1 MASIQDL
8 IRQRK
13 KKELDRPKPMTKEQ
27 LEEQVTDWCDFY
39 RKNWDMYARHELGMT
54 SLRPF
59 QEYVLYEMGISDYFF
74 FMCSRGSSKSFLT
87 ATSAF
92 ICSMIYPNSTVVITA
107 TTKATS
113 KEMFNRIMK
122 KELCGDVSPKLKFL
136 YEMGEIIF
144 KDTEDEVSV
153 IFKFNGSKILFLPEV
168 EASAGKRATM
178 LIFEESRLL
187 KSYFVNRIFMPM
199 RYARPSAYRM
209 KDEYKDDQRYVEKA
223 RVIFLTSTSYTFEWW
238 FDKWRAIVAGY
249 FNENSKLRY
258 GIFASDIFTSI
269 NHGFTSA
276 DEFEAI
282 KDDSTISDAEIK
294 MEYYNEPQGDMEGSF
309 YSMEKIKENS
319 VIDEGFIPP
328 TYEDFILKY
337 DSDTNNL
344 FRKKEDKEIRVIYV
358 DFASSNSV
366 KKGQENDN
374 TVIGCMSGIP
384 NGTSKKKATRIIRN
398 LDYMETMSGGK
409 RDETLKRI
417 RELFYFYQA
426 DVFVYDNQ
434 QVGIDRFGDL
444 TKPFYHEELG
454 IILNGFT
461 IYNDSNIVNNFCDKT
476 KSDDIRSNAVDNNA
490 MQVAIPVVG
499 SLEKNA
505 LFHIT
510 LQTTINK
517 GLILFLSDR
526 SVVRRKLEEDP
537 SWFMKTHDE
546 KARRLIGHKNV
557 EEMATEAVELR
568 QSIKQ
573 GKIALEEIPHHTK
586 DRIVATSY
594 ANYFF
599 HLLEQKMLKK
609 NQNDDFKEEDWYDL
623 FL

>member
-1 MASIQDL
+1 MATIQEL
-8 IRQRK
+8 ILQRK
-13 KKELDRPKPMTKEQ
+13 KKELDRPKPMTKER

-39 RKNWDMYARHELGMT
+39 RKNWDMYARYELGMT

-59 QEYVLYEMGISDYFF
+59 QEYVLYEMGISNYFF

-92 ICSMIYPNSTVVITA
+92 ICSMLYPNSTVVITA

-122 KELCGDVSPKLKFL
+122 KELCGDVSAKLRYL
-136 YEMGEIIF
+136 YESGEIIF
-144 KDTEDEVSV
+144 KDTEEEVSV
-153 IFKFNGSKILFLPEV
+153 IFKFNGSKIMFLAEV

-178 LIFEESRLL
+178 LIFEEARLL

-199 RYARPSAYRM
+199 RYARPASYRM
-209 KDEYKDDQRYVEKA
+209 KDEYKDDQRFVEKA
-223 RVIFLTSTSYTFEWW
+223 RVVFLTSTSYTFEWW

-269 NHGFTSA
+269 NHGFTSL
-276 DEFEAI
+276 DEFDAV
-282 KDDSTISDAEIK
+282 KDDPTVSEAEIK

-319 VIDEGFIPP
+319 VIEDGFVPP
-328 TYEDFILKY
+328 SYNDFVLKY
-337 DSDTNNL
+337 DSDVNSI
-344 FRKKEDKEIRVIYV
+344 FRKKEKGEIRAIYV

-374 TVIGCMSGIP
+374 TVIGCMSGAP
-384 NGTSKKKATRIIRN
+384 NKKHTRIIRN

-417 RELFYFYQA
+417 RELFYYYNA

-434 QVGIDRFGDL
+434 QVGVDRFGDL
-444 TKPFYHEELG
+444 TKSFYHEELG
-454 IILNGFT
+454 IQMSGFT
-461 IYNDSNIVNNFCDKT
+461 IYEDVNLVHNFCE
-476 KSDDIRSNAVDNNA
+476 KSKVEDIRSGAVDRNA
-490 MQVAIPVVG
+490 LPVAIPVVG

-510 LQTTINK
+510 MQTTINK
-517 GLILFLSDR
+517 GLILFLCDSATI
-526 SVVRRKLEEDP
+526 RRKLEED
-537 SWFMKTHDE
+537 SEWFMKSHDE

-557 EEMATEAVELR
+557 EEMATEAVELK
-568 QSIKQ
+568 QVIKQ
-573 GKIALEEIPHHTK
+573 GKITLEEIAHHTK
-586 DRIVATSY
+586 DRIVATTY
-594 ANYFF
+594 VNYFF
-599 HLLEQKMLKK
+599 YLLEQKMLKK
-609 NQNDDFKEEDWYDL
+609 DQTNDFKEEDWYDL